1 MKQLYKCEICG
12 QVSSKKSDIDD
23 CEIRHLQSCIEDL
36 NIRAEIAKQ
45 HNLKFVQT
53 YNPVSNQYMWTL
65 EEIK

>member
-12 QVSSKKSDIDD
+12 QVSSKKSDIDT
-23 CEIRHLQSCIEDL
+23 CEIRHLQSFVEDL
-36 NIRAEIAKQ
+36 NKRAEIAKQ

-53 YNPVSNQYMWTL
+53 YSPVNNKYIWTL